1 MSISDPITKITH
13 LLRIADRHPDTDE
26 GKTARAIAERL
37 MLQHGVEVDLS
48 KDDEQDG
55 VGSSIRS
62 EWIDVGIYDRR
73 DGWRARLADAIGSM
87 FGVVVGWRGTVD
99 GQAGLGMTDP
109 ELDEDHLVAAVSYF
123 YTLERII
130 MSVPIPR
137 IIPTTFGMMH
147 VDPRDQRVATLIRRG
162 VSDAILEY
170 LGQLPPIRSRP
181 SNDVVVDEADVVQ
194 RSTLAIEGEPATT
207 DSVSLVRMRRIT
219 VPRHEEI
226 QTIPPPIPIADE
238 FAGSATSDEVRIYS
252 MGVLKGRQLHIPR
265 P

>member
-1 MSISDPITKITH
+1 VSISDPIAKITR

-48 KDDEQDG
+48 EVDDPDASVASTESQ
-55 VGSSIRS
+55 
-62 EWIDVGIYDRR
+62 WIDVGVYDRR
-73 DGWRARLADAIGSM
+73 DGWRARLADAIGVM

-109 ELDEDHLVAAVSYF
+109 ELDADHLVAAISYF
-123 YTLERII
+123 YTLERIV

-137 IIPTTFGMMH
+137 IIPTTLGMMH
-147 VDPRDQRVATLIRRG
+147 VAPDDPRVSTLIRRG

-170 LGQLPPIRSRP
+170 LGRLPPIRSRP
-181 SNDVVVDEADVVQ
+181 SNDVVVEDADVVQ

-207 DSVSLVRMRRIT
+207 ESVSMVRIRRIT

-238 FAGSATSDEVRIYS
+238 FAGEATSDEARIYS
-252 MGVLKGRQLHIPR
+252 MGVLKGRRLHIPR